1 MRGFRALARAEGD
14 QRRGKRDGA
23 RLVTQR
29 VLVAEPIAEE
39 GVEALRRGA
48 EVEVRLGLPREELLA
63 VIGGYD
69 GLVVRSG
76 TRVDRA
82 VIAAAERLRVIG
94 RAGAG
99 VDNID
104 IEAAT
109 ERGILVLNAP
119 GGNTV
124 SAAELA
130 VGMLLAVSR
139 HIASATAS
147 LRGGAWERQR
157 FVGSELQAKTIGIVG
172 LGQVGSSVA
181 RRLQAFET
189 RLIAHDPFVPAERA
203 ASMHVQL
210 MGLEELLE
218 QSDVVTLHTRPTP
231 GAGPLMG
238 AEQFARMKPGALLVN
253 MARGSLVDEDAL
265 WEALESEAIGGAA
278 LDVFAEEPAVGN
290 RLIEHPRVLAT
301 PHLGASTQEAQER
314 VALDLAG
321 EMLRVLRGEPASNA
335 VNAPFIDPQTLEAV
349 GPYLGAATMCG
360 RLCTQLARGQW
371 RDVHVVYRG
380 EIANY
385 DVTPLKAAVVAGL
398 LEPIS
403 DEHVN
408 LVSVN
413 NVIAQRGWRVSEQM
427 LSEAEPYQSS
437 VTVQL
442 NTSSERLSLTGTIDR
457 GRAAVVD
464 LDGFHVHIAGR
475 QAGHEYLLVL
485 RNQDRPGRV
494 GLVGTQLGGWDV
506 NIRAM
511 ELGYDEDDPSADAL
525 MALTIDRALTA
536 EELGELRAIDG
547 VDDVV
552 QATL

>member
-1 MRGFRALARAEGD
+1 M
-14 QRRGKRDGA
+14 
-23 RLVTQR
+23 THR
-29 VLVAEPIAEE
+29 VLVTEPIAEE
-39 GVEALRRGA
+39 GVEALRAGA
-48 EVEVRLGLPREELLA
+48 EVDVRVGVSHDDLLA
-63 VIGGYD
+63 MIDGYD

-76 TRVDRA
+76 TQVDA
-82 VIAAAERLRVIG
+82 DVIAAAEQLRVIG

-104 IEAAT
+104 IDAAT
-109 ERGILVLNAP
+109 ERGVLVLNAP

-130 VGMLLAVSR
+130 VGMLLAISR
-139 HIASATAS
+139 HIAPANAS
-147 LRGGAWERQR
+147 LQGGAWERQR
-157 FVGSELQAKTIGIVG
+157 FVGSELQAKTIGVIG

-181 RRLQAFET
+181 RRLHAFET
-189 RLIAHDPFVPAERA
+189 RLVGHDPFVPAERA
-203 ASMHVQL
+203 ASMNVEL
-210 MGLEELLE
+210 MELDDLLA
-218 QSDVVTLHTRPTP
+218 QSDIITLHTRPTP
-231 GAGPLMG
+231 GAGPLLG

-253 MARGSLVDEDAL
+253 MARGSLVDEEAL
-265 WEALESEAIGGAA
+265 WAALESGEIGGAA
-278 LDVFAEEPAVGN
+278 LDVFSEEPAVGN

-314 VALDLAG
+314 VALDLAI

-349 GPYLGAATMCG
+349 GPYLEAATMCG

-380 EIANY
+380 EIANH

-413 NVIAQRGWRVSEQM
+413 NVIAQRGWR
-427 LSEAEPYQSS
+427 LSEEKLSDAEPYQSS
-437 VTVQL
+437 ITVQL
-442 NTSSERLSLTGTIDR
+442 NTSVEHLTLTGTIEH
-457 GRAAVVD
+457 GRAAVVEI
-464 LDGFHVHIAGR
+464 DGFHVHIASR
-475 QAGHEYLLVL
+475 RAVHEYLVVV

-494 GLVGTQLGGWDV
+494 GLLGTTLGAWNV
-506 NIRAM
+506 NIHAM
-511 ELGYDEDDPSADAL
+511 ELGHDEDDPSADAL
-525 MALTIDRALTA
+525 MALTIDRPLTPEQLAEIRALD
-536 EELGELRAIDG
+536 GIDE
-547 VDDVV
+547 VL

>member
-1 MRGFRALARAEGD
+1 MA
-14 QRRGKRDGA
+14 
-23 RLVTQR
+23 QR
-29 VLVAEPIAEE
+29 VLVTEPIAEE
-39 GVEALRRGA
+39 GVDALRQGA
-48 EVEVRLGLPREELLA
+48 EVDVRIGIPHDELVA
-63 VIGGYD
+63 IIGDYD
-69 GLVVRSG
+69 GLVVRSS
-76 TRVDRA
+76 TQVNA
-82 VIAAAERLRVIG
+82 EVIAAAEQMRVIG

-104 IEAAT
+104 IDAAT
-109 ERGILVLNAP
+109 ERGVLVLNAP

-139 HIASATAS
+139 HIAPATAS
-147 LRGGAWERQR
+147 LQGGAWERQR

-181 RRLQAFET
+181 RRLQAFDT
-189 RLIAHDPFVPAERA
+189 RIVAHDPFVPAERA
-203 ASMHVQL
+203 ASMNAEL
-210 MGLEELLE
+210 MELDDLLA

-231 GAGPLMG
+231 GAGPLIG
-238 AEQFARMKPGALLVN
+238 AEQLARMKPGALLVN

-265 WEALESEAIGGAA
+265 WEALEDGSIGGAA
-278 LDVFAEEPAVGN
+278 LDVFSEEPAVGN
-290 RLIEHPRVLAT
+290 RLIGHPRVLAT

-314 VALDLAG
+314 VALDLAV
-321 EMLRVLRGEPASNA
+321 EMLRVLRGQPASNA

-349 GPYLGAATMCG
+349 GPYLEAASMCG

-380 EIANY
+380 EIANH

-413 NVIAQRGWRVSEQM
+413 NVIAHRGWRVSEEK
-427 LSEAEPYQSS
+427 LADAEPYQSS

-442 NTSSERLSLTGTIDR
+442 NTSTERLTLTGTIEH
-457 GRAAVVD
+457 GRAAVVN
-464 LDGFHVHIAGR
+464 LDGFHVHIASR
-475 QAGHEYLLVL
+475 RRSVHEYLLVL

-494 GLVGTQLGGWDV
+494 GLVGTQLGEWRV
-506 NIRAM
+506 NIHAM
-511 ELGYDEDDPSADAL
+511 ELGHDEEDPTADAL
-525 MALTIDRALTA
+525 MALTTDRLLTP
-536 EELGELRAIDG
+536 EQLNQLRAIDG
-547 VDDVV
+547 IDDVV